1 MPNKRG
7 DKSVQ
12 KNHAELN
19 RGMTNLLTHKCVT
32 QSKRSADSLLASFL
46 QEVIESTYP
55 IMKTGI

>member
-1 MPNKRG
+1 
-7 DKSVQ
+7 
-12 KNHAELN
+12 
-19 RGMTNLLTHKCVT
+19 MTNLLSHKRVN